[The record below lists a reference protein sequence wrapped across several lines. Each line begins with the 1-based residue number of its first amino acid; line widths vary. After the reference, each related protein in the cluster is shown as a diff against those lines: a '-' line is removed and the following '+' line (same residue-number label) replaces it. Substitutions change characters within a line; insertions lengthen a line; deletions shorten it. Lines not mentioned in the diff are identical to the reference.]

1 MAKAATATKRGRSK
15 DGVNKAQLVRD
26 AFAKLG
32 IDASAKD
39 VQAEC
44 DAHGVTIAPAQI
56 SNIRTKIKEGKKPG
70 RRGAKAGGG
79 SSNGITADELIQA
92 RVMADKVGGVARAKE
107 LLDLLQKL
115 L

>member
-70 RRGAKAGGG
+70 RRGAKAGV

>member
-70 RRGAKAGGG
+70 RRGAKAGG

-107 LLDLLQKL
+107 LLDVLQQLL
-115 L
+115 